1 VTSRPARVGHD
12 ARIFLLALGAGLPA
26 LVVALV
32 LLWRGQQSLKVEVT
46 LTAFMVGVWLALA
59 ARAHTHVVRPLHTIT
74 NLLASVREG
83 DFTVRAR
90 PGQDGELLGAAFA
103 EINAIGATVREQ
115 RLGALEANA
124 LLAKVMLEIDVA
136 IFAFDAQGQLRL
148 ANRAGERLLGR
159 PPGQLIG
166 TDAATL
172 GMADLLSG
180 ETPRTLTLPLPQAG
194 GAGHWELRRTS
205 FRQHGLAHELVVLT
219 NLQRALR
226 AEERQAWQRLVRVLG
241 HEINNSLT
249 PISAITASLRAS
261 LQRQPRAADWESDL
275 DRALEV
281 VGRRADGLSRFMI
294 AYACLAK
301 LPQPRLA
308 PVDVGRW
315 IMRVASLDPRL
326 PVAILPGPPME
337 LAGDGDQLDQLLI
350 NLVRNAVD
358 ASLEVSGGV
367 AGAGT
372 VTITWQR
379 RNATLCEIVVQD
391 NGPGIAEASNLFVPF
406 FTTKPGGSGIGLVLS
421 RQIAEAH
428 QGTLDLRNRDHP
440 RGCEAILRLPV

>member
-1 VTSRPARVGHD
+1 MTSRPARIGHD
-12 ARIFLLALGAGLPA
+12 VRVFLLALGAGLPA
-26 LVVALV
+26 LVVAMV
-32 LLWRGQQSLKVEVT
+32 LLWRGQQSLKAEVT
-46 LTAFMVGVWLALA
+46 LTVFMVGVWLALA
-59 ARAHTHVVRPLHTIT
+59 VRAHTQVVRPLHTIT

-90 PGQDGELLGAAFA
+90 PGHDGGLLGAAFT

-115 RLGALEANA
+115 RLGALEASA

-148 ANRAGERLLGR
+148 ANRAGERLIGR

-172 GMADLLSG
+172 GMAELLGG
-180 ETPRTLTLPLPQAG
+180 ETPRTLTSPLPLPG
-194 GAGHWELRRTS
+194 GAGLWELRRTS
-205 FRQHGLAHELVVLT
+205 FRQHGLAHDLVVLT

-249 PISAITASLRAS
+249 PISAITASLRAG

-281 VGRRADGLSRFMI
+281 VGRRAEGLSRFMT
-294 AYACLAK
+294 AYARLAK
-301 LPQPRLA
+301 LPPPRLG
-308 PVDVGRW
+308 PIEVGAWLR
-315 IMRVASLDPRL
+315 RVAALDSRL
-326 PVAILPGPPME
+326 AVEVVPGPATR
-337 LAGDGDQLDQLLI
+337 LAGDADQLDQLLI
-350 NLVRNAVD
+350 NLVRNAID
-358 ASLEVSGGV
+358 ASFESSDTSPGV
-367 AGAGT
+367 
-372 VTITWQR
+372 VTLTWHR
-379 RNATLCEIVVQD
+379 PSAAVCEIVVRD
-391 NGPGIAEASNLFVPF
+391 NGPGIAEATNLFVPF

-428 QGTLDLRNRDHP
+428 HGTLDLRNRTDP
-440 RGCEAILRLPV
+440 RGCDAILRLPA